1 MTSLGIL
8 PPIPQ
13 PPHDP
18 ASLTLDR
25 SRGWRAAELE
35 NVLVDPIDGKLMLAV
50 AAGSRTLDEPNG
62 SFGGLVPPALVAVGD
77 GCDVWLIDPETYQL
91 KKLDECACAFIDVP
105 CTGGKGSGAR
115 QLKHPAGIAF
125 TRGNLF
131 VADSGNSRVSVIS
144 VAGYVLRG
152 TIAPPASELPSPWN
166 PVAIAADH
174 RGRVYIADPNNGWVH
189 RFAAHGVWEFAI
201 KNVGDVR
208 HLAVD
213 CRGWLYIVTSTAK
226 TARVFDSHAHEREPA
241 ATVGALRGRFA
252 RMPFRV
258 DVNGALDFSKS
269 DDPCCC
275 VFDSHGALLPN
286 GAKAESIIF
295 ATDGTFR
302 SEPLDSGIAE
312 CQWHRVLLQ
321 GSIPPGTSITVSTR
335 SSEVAEPDSVVDVLP
350 DDSWET
356 WQTARRPKE
365 SDGNCVRWDCLVRS
379 GPGRFLRIRLRLR
392 SDDKAT
398 PRLEHATI
406 EFPRISLARYLPG
419 VFEEDP
425 SASDFTDRFL
435 AVFDTT
441 LRSIEKQLDTQAA
454 LFDPRSAPASSG
466 PSGEPDF
473 LSWLASWVG
482 ISLDRHW
489 PVPKRRQYLRNAPA
503 LFDQRGTTQGLRAV
517 LLLYL
522 GLGDPANESRG
533 CLAPGPEPSKSHCN
547 FPNRCEP
554 IRDPC
559 AEPEEC
565 SPPKL
570 PALVLEHWRLRRWL
584 LVGTAKL
591 GEQAMLWGK
600 SIVNRSRLGDGAR
613 VDQTQLITEQDPFRD
628 PFHVYA
634 STFTVF
640 VPACIARDATARK
653 GLENLLRDESPA
665 HTRWHLE
672 LVEPRF
678 RIGVQSM
685 IGYDAVVGCYPE
697 GKVTLD
703 STTLGRSTILGGAP
717 ELAGGPSMRVSSSAR
732 IGSTTMLK

>member
-1 MTSLGIL
+1 
-8 PPIPQ
+8 
-13 PPHDP
+13 
-18 ASLTLDR
+18 
-25 SRGWRAAELE
+25 
-35 NVLVDPIDGKLMLAV
+35 
-50 AAGSRTLDEPNG
+50 
-62 SFGGLVPPALVAVGD
+62 
-77 GCDVWLIDPETYQL
+77 
-91 KKLDECACAFIDVP
+91 
-105 CTGGKGSGAR
+105 
-115 QLKHPAGIAF
+115 
-125 TRGNLF
+125 
-131 VADSGNSRVSVIS
+131 
-144 VAGYVLRG
+144 
-152 TIAPPASELPSPWN
+152 
-166 PVAIAADH
+166 
-174 RGRVYIADPNNGWVH
+174 
-189 RFAAHGVWEFAI
+189 
-201 KNVGDVR
+201 
-208 HLAVD
+208 
-213 CRGWLYIVTSTAK
+213 
-226 TARVFDSHAHEREPA
+226 
-241 ATVGALRGRFA
+241 
-252 RMPFRV
+252 
-258 DVNGALDFSKS
+258 
-269 DDPCCC
+269 
-275 VFDSHGALLPN
+275 
-286 GAKAESIIF
+286 
-295 ATDGTFR
+295 
-302 SEPLDSGIAE
+302 
-312 CQWHRVLLQ
+312 
-321 GSIPPGTSITVSTR
+321 
-335 SSEVAEPDSVVDVLP
+335 
-350 DDSWET
+350 
-356 WQTARRPKE
+356 
-365 SDGNCVRWDCLVRS
+365 
-379 GPGRFLRIRLRLR
+379 
-392 SDDKAT
+392 
-398 PRLEHATI
+398 
-406 EFPRISLARYLPG
+406 
-419 VFEEDP
+419 
-425 SASDFTDRFL
+425 
-435 AVFDTT
+435 
-441 LRSIEKQLDTQAA
+441 
-454 LFDPRSAPASSG
+454 
-466 PSGEPDF
+466 
-473 LSWLASWVG
+473 
-482 ISLDRHW
+482 
-489 PVPKRRQYLRNAPA
+489 VPKRRQYLRNAPA